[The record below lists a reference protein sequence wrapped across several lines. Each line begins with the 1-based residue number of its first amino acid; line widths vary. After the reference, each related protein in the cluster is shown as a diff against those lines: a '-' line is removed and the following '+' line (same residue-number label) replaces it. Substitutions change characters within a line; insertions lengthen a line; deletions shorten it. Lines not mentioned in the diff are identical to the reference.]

1 MAFLASERSMSLQ
14 VRRRQGFLLHFFFFF
29 FLEWRPL
36 VRKALEN
43 QSTNI
48 EVQSSL
54 GQRVYV
60 HTLFLV
66 PQKQHKNSCSL
77 FVIAG
82 RKQNG
87 KGGCGGMK
95 VQFNTYIQRFLT
107 QARFPLQVI
116 SPIRS
121 RIWKLKHRKSSF
133 DNTTWWF
140 QHILQHLREKKSS
153 SLKERTHLKKEERNR
168 RKQMPNL
175 FLPPSSKKIFFWM
188 LRTNYCMTIHVKK
201 SLFFLATPAWEDN
214 SIFHGTRDHGCLSTK
229 GINPHADI
237 TVYPFPP
244 HPQQCPVFSVSGGDH

>member
-1 MAFLASERSMSLQ
+1 MSLQ
-14 VRRRQGFLLHFFFFF
+14 VRRRQGFFLLFIFF
-29 FLEWRPL
+29 FLGVKAPRLQGTWKPKHEYRGTVVSRPEGICTHTFSGSA
-36 VRKALEN
+36 KAA
-43 QSTNI
+43 Q
-48 EVQSSL
+48 
-54 GQRVYV
+54 
-60 HTLFLV
+60 
-66 PQKQHKNSCSL
+66 NSCSL

-107 QARFPLQVI
+107 QARFPLYVI
-116 SPIRS
+116 NPIRS
-121 RIWKLKHRKSSF
+121 WIWKLKHRKSSF

-140 QHILQHLREKKSS
+140 QHILQHLRKKIIFPKRKSPFKKKKKETEGNKCQISS
-153 SLKERTHLKKEERNR
+153 SH
-168 RKQMPNL
+168 
-175 FLPPSSKKIFFWM
+175 PPPKNFFWM

-214 SIFHGTRDHGCLSTK
+214 SIFHGTRDHRCLSTK
-229 GINPHADI
+229 GINPHTDV

>member
-1 MAFLASERSMSLQ
+1 MSLQ

-140 QHILQHLREKKSS
+140 QHILQHLRGKKIIFP
-153 SLKERTHLKKEERNR
+153 KRKNPFKKR
-168 RKQMPNL
+168 RKKQKETNAKS
-175 FLPPSSKKIFFWM
+175 LPPTLLQK
-188 LRTNYCMTIHVKK
+188 N
-201 SLFFLATPAWEDN
+201 FFLNAAHKLLHDY
-214 SIFHGTRDHGCLSTK
+214 TRK
-229 GINPHADI
+229 EK
-237 TVYPFPP
+237 F
-244 HPQQCPVFSVSGGDH
+244 VFSRYSSMRRQ